1 MSRRPWALPLA
12 ALAAAAALTAGVLV
26 VDRALTPPNPFLE
39 GGTEFAATGDGGVSG
54 TVRLVPTG
62 TGTGVVLE
70 PENLPA
76 AEVGDYYA
84 AWLRAP
90 DGRTV
95 PLGSFTERRTG
106 IPIFLWSA
114 VDPADFPE
122 LMVTEQSEN
131 DQPAPTGAVVLTA
144 RLG

>member
-1 MSRRPWALPLA
+1 MPLA

-26 VDRALTPPNPFLE
+26 VDRALTPPDPFLE
-39 GGTEFAATGDGGVSG
+39 GGTEYAATGDGGVSG
-54 TVRLVPTG
+54 TVRLVATG

-76 AEVGDYYA
+76 AEEGSYYA
-84 AWLRAP
+84 AWLQAP
-90 DGRTV
+90 DGRV
-95 PLGSFTERRTG
+95 APLGSFHERRTG

-114 VDPADFPE
+114 VEPADFPE
-122 LMVTEQSEN
+122 LLVTVQSEN
-131 DQPAPTGAVVLTA
+131 DQPAPTGTVVLTA